1 MKKLHVSFLVFL
13 IFNLQGA
20 FAQDMSKINF
30 SLAKKISGP
39 YPATR
44 PLALFVQGDVGVIQ
58 NYIQQNK
65 GEVKFVAGDIVSLVM
80 PLGAVNGLIALPSV
94 KAVEDNGMQL
104 VALDDSMR
112 VRNNINPV
120 QNGMAPLPQGY
131 DGSGVVMGFIDSGID
146 FSHPD
151 FKHANGST
159 RVLYIWDHNLSV
171 GAAPMPYNYGT
182 EFTAADIDA
191 GNASAH
197 VDNSNGHGT
206 HVTGMGAGNGL
217 ALNDHK
223 GVAPAADIISVCVN
237 WNLTDNDWLTT
248 VADAVNYIYS
258 KAYALNKPCVIN
270 ISAGTYYGSHDGKDL
285 QAQAISNLISQ
296 RNGRSLVCAAG
307 NAGNLP
313 IHVQHL
319 HTAANDTS
327 FTWFN
332 YNTAY
337 GNSIYLEMWADVAN
351 FTQMKFAVGAD
362 NVTSGYELQTM
373 GNYYTVSQNLGTIR
387 TDTMWGVSGNRIALV
402 QRFASLSNGSYS
414 MIFNIIPDSTQYRY
428 RLSSTQTGKFDLWS
442 FQMTPSAALPT
453 QQQFPE
459 IVNYVS
465 PDYDQTMVSSF
476 SCSDKV
482 ITVGEHKNRMTYMDC
497 TNNLF
502 ISTTNY
508 TPGALAP
515 QSSHGPTRD
524 ARLKPEICAS
534 GGMSLAAGAYNVLP
548 NLPVTSKALGCM
560 HIRDGG
566 TSTASP
572 VVAGIAALILQRYPN
587 ASWQDIKNCITQNA
601 MLDSLVT
608 GTIPNN
614 SWGYGRADGFAA
626 MLGCS
631 FLAINEYDS
640 QVGSIYPIPFNQSFQ
655 IAAVKQLSAVK
666 IFNPLGQLVYQTS
679 FNIKTAQ
686 KITVAP
692 SLPVKGVYFAQLI
705 STDGYKQTIKLIYQ

>member
-1 MKKLHVSFLVFL
+1 MKQKPISFLFFL
-13 IFNLQGA
+13 IFILQGA
-20 FAQDMSKINF
+20 FAQDLSKINF
-30 SLAKKISGP
+30 SLAKKLAGP
-39 YPATR
+39 NSSTR
-44 PLALFVQGDVGVIQ
+44 PLSLFAQGDVGIIQ
-58 NYIQQNK
+58 NYVQQNNGK
-65 GEVKFVAGDIVSLVM
+65 VKFVAGNIVSLVL
-80 PLGAVNGLIALPSV
+80 PLGAVNGLIALHGV
-94 KAVEDNGMQL
+94 EAVEDNGMQL

-112 VRNNINPV
+112 VRNNINPI

-131 DGSGVVMGFIDSGID
+131 DGNGVVMGFIDSGID
-146 FSHPD
+146 FTHPD
-151 FKHANGST
+151 FKHTNGST
-159 RVLYIWDHNLSV
+159 RVLYIWDHNLTV
-171 GAAPMPYNYGT
+171 GNAPMPYNYGT

-237 WNLTDNDWLTT
+237 WNLSDNDWLTT

-258 KAYALNKPCVIN
+258 KAFALNKPCVLN

-307 NAGNLP
+307 NAGNIP
-313 IHVQHL
+313 IHVQHS
-319 HTAANDTS
+319 HAVSSDTS
-327 FTWFN
+327 FTWFS
-332 YNTAY
+332 YNPAY

-351 FTQMKFAVGAD
+351 FAQMKFAIGAD

-387 TDTMWGVSGNRIALV
+387 TDTLWGVSGSRIALV
-402 QRFASLSNGSYS
+402 QRFASLANGRYS
-414 MIFNIIPDSTQYRY
+414 MIFNIIPDSTQYRF

-442 FQMTPSAALPT
+442 FQMTPSSALPT
-453 QQQFPE
+453 PQQFPE
-459 IVNYVS
+459 IVNYIA
-465 PDYDQTMVSSF
+465 PDYDQTIVSSF

-502 ISTTNY
+502 VSTTNY
-508 TPGALAP
+508 TPGTLAP

-534 GGMSLAAGAYNVLP
+534 GGMSIAAGAYNVLP

-587 ASWQDIKNCITQNA
+587 ASWQEIKNCITQNA
-601 MLDSLVT
+601 MVDSLVI

-631 FLAINEYDS
+631 FLTINEHNS
-640 QVGSIYPIPFNQSFQ
+640 QIGTIYPIPFNHSFQ
-655 IAAVKQLSAVK
+655 INAMKQLSAVK
-666 IFNPLGQLVYQTS
+666 IFNPLGQVVYQTT
-679 FNIKTAQ
+679 FNSDASQ
-686 KITVAP
+686 KITITP
-692 SLPVKGVYFAQLI
+692 SLPTKGVYFAQLI
-705 STDGYKQTIKLIYQ
+705 SADGYKQTIKLIYQ

>member
-1 MKKLHVSFLVFL
+1 
-13 IFNLQGA
+13 
-20 FAQDMSKINF
+20 
-30 SLAKKISGP
+30 
-39 YPATR
+39 
-44 PLALFVQGDVGVIQ
+44 
-58 NYIQQNK
+58 
-65 GEVKFVAGDIVSLVM
+65 
-80 PLGAVNGLIALPSV
+80 
-94 KAVEDNGMQL
+94 
-104 VALDDSMR
+104 
-112 VRNNINPV
+112 
-120 QNGMAPLPQGY
+120 
-131 DGSGVVMGFIDSGID
+131 
-146 FSHPD
+146 
-151 FKHANGST
+151 
-159 RVLYIWDHNLSV
+159 
-171 GAAPMPYNYGT
+171 
-182 EFTAADIDA
+182 
-191 GNASAH
+191 
-197 VDNSNGHGT
+197 
-206 HVTGMGAGNGL
+206 
-217 ALNDHK
+217 
-223 GVAPAADIISVCVN
+223 
-237 WNLTDNDWLTT
+237 
-248 VADAVNYIYS
+248 
-258 KAYALNKPCVIN
+258 
-270 ISAGTYYGSHDGKDL
+270 
-285 QAQAISNLISQ
+285 
-296 RNGRSLVCAAG
+296 
-307 NAGNLP
+307 
-313 IHVQHL
+313 
-319 HTAANDTS
+319 
-327 FTWFN
+327 
-332 YNTAY
+332 
-337 GNSIYLEMWADVAN
+337 
-351 FTQMKFAVGAD
+351 
-362 NVTSGYELQTM
+362 
-373 GNYYTVSQNLGTIR
+373 
-387 TDTMWGVSGNRIALV
+387 
-402 QRFASLSNGSYS
+402 

-428 RLSSTQTGKFDLWS
+428 RLSSTQIGKFDLWS

-502 ISTTNY
+502 VSTTNY

-572 VVAGIAALILQRYPN
+572 VVAGIDALILQRYPN